1 MAAPEEK
8 GVRKAIRAEW
18 RALRATDIAEVVR
31 LAAIL
36 HPDFPERHDV
46 LEEKLRLFPAGCF
59 ALEKDTSLY
68 GYALA
73 HPWTLDDIPRLDTFL
88 EKLPPSP
95 TCLHLH
101 DIAILKP
108 ARGVGAAATLEQV
121 LSNVARERR
130 LGTIA
135 LVSLYGTDTLWRR
148 MGYRPRENAG
158 LAGKLNDYGAG
169 AVYMAKEL

>member
-1 MAAPEEK
+1 MTASRDK
-8 GVRKAIRAEW
+8 DVHKAGIADW
-18 RALRATDIAEVVR
+18 RALRATDIPEVVR
-31 LAAIL
+31 IAAVL
-36 HPDFPERHDV
+36 HPDFPERREV

-73 HPWTLDDIPRLDTFL
+73 HPWTPDDIPRLDAFL

-101 DIAILKP
+101 DVAIMGP
-108 ARGVGAAATLEQV
+108 ARGVGAAAAVEQV
-121 LSNVARERR
+121 LSDVARERR

-135 LVSLYGTDTLWRR
+135 LVSLYGTDRLWSR

-158 LAGKLNDYGAG
+158 LAEKLKDYGAG